1 MGIID
6 VNEKVIEKYLGKNV
20 KVIHETLGT
29 KAQFRLENFE
39 IDYSA
44 SEKELMLVNKGI
56 FKFEKK
62 YPVEISRDQ
71 DLNEMI
77 EEISK
82 ILSRYTLDLTISL
95 IEKKEPVSSR
105 FSFDKYSWYD
115 FKTDARQLIAMIL

>member
-62 YPVEISRDQ
+62 
-71 DLNEMI
+71 
-77 EEISK
+77 
-82 ILSRYTLDLTISL
+82 
-95 IEKKEPVSSR
+95 
-105 FSFDKYSWYD
+105 
-115 FKTDARQLIAMIL
+115 